1 MMSPAKSELPT
12 LDALFWV
19 AIFVCALFVTGCTP
33 IQPLENSRLQ
43 LKLPT
48 AKMTADAVEMEIAVA
63 NISTNRLGDFE
74 AVYNE
79 SDCMQCPLETRRRL
93 DADGFRVSVIS
104 SGSPTALQELLKP
117 TDIAPDRFDAFKQEL
132 ASRGLLG
139 KKSHLKLHRQIQK
152 KDGEEYLIEIS
163 DLHPEA
169 TLPLASS
176 AGTTDPVTVQ
186 NAQACFRMTTW
197 PQSDGKVRLEF
208 VPEIHH
214 GASRSR
220 FGIANRQFAFEDRR
234 SIITIDALQF
244 EITVASGETIMIA
257 ATQHSTGLA
266 DLFFTPP
273 IVITE
278 SAELGADQ
286 LADVLGDTSSVTD
299 DQLLKYFPALKEI
312 AKQSTKLPDDD
323 STDAESAEDQIAAFD
338 ELSDAIA
345 ESQDDAPSLPATP
358 IVADRPTS
366 PAADP
371 SQRFLL
377 VRIRKTQMDDRFD
390 TSLQLEK
397 LSSTTLD

>member
-1 MMSPAKSELPT
+1 MPPAKLDLQA
-12 LDALFWV
+12 LDALMLIAV
-19 AIFVCALFVTGCTP
+19 FVGALVITGCTP

-48 AKMTADAVEMEIAVA
+48 AKMTADAVEMEVAVA
-63 NISTNRLGDFE
+63 DISTNQLGDFE
-74 AVYNE
+74 TVYNE
-79 SDCMQCPLETRRRL
+79 SDCMQCPLDVRRRL
-93 DADGFRVSVIS
+93 DAEGFRVSVVS
-104 SGSPTALQELLKP
+104 SASPTGLQELLKP
-117 TDIAPDRFDAFKQEL
+117 TDVAPDRFDAFKQEL

-163 DLHPEA
+163 DIHAQA
-169 TLPLASS
+169 TILLPSS
-176 AGTTDPVTVQ
+176 PGTSEPVTVQ

-234 SIITIDALQF
+234 SIVRIDALQF
-244 EITVASGETIMIA
+244 EITVASGETVMIA
-257 ATQHSTGLA
+257 ATKRLTGLA

-273 IVITE
+273 VVI
-278 SAELGADQ
+278 SDAAD
-286 LADVLGDTSSVTD
+286 LDADAMAKKLVDGSNVSD
-299 DQLLKYFPALKEI
+299 DQLLKYFPALKQVAARSAE
-312 AKQSTKLPDDD
+312 LPDDGAAD
-323 STDAESAEDQIAAFD
+323 PESESDRIAAFD

-345 ESQDDAPSLPATP
+345 KAQDVPPNVPATP
-358 IVADRPTS
+358 VTATRPEP

-371 SQRFLL
+371 TQRFLL

-397 LSSTTLD
+397 LSTTTLD